1 MATLEALERRVIAL
15 EQAVTRLNAELSRES
30 AEQPPRDESR
40 GARLIRQ
47 AKQGHAA
54 AIAAS
59 EKVMKDLGIEGQPIG
74 AKVEIGRDCVGCDI
88 NESAGS
94 L

>member
-1 MATLEALERRVIAL
+1 MATLEILEQRVISL
-15 EQAVTRLNAELSRES
+15 EQAVTRLDAELSREP
-30 AEQPPRDESR
+30 AVQPPPNESR
-40 GARLIRQ
+40 GARMIRE

-74 AKVEIGRDCVGCDI
+74 AKVEIGRDCVGCDN